1 MPLIPGVK
9 VENRGA
15 KPQITSKVA
24 IYYPN
29 WSLDPKQISLDY

>member
-9 VENRGA
+9 VENRSA

-24 IYYPN
+24 IYYPK
-29 WSLDPKQISLDY
+29 SDIKS